1 MNALIYEFPV
11 NRTWQASYKAAIAE
25 VDSTKIP
32 VLIAEAKKNCRAC
45 KTFISEEWR
54 EFRGGASS
62 RYRNLRVARPSRHVE
77 VPIDFDAADAQRS

>member
-32 VLIAEAKKNCRAC
+32 VLIAEAKK
-45 KTFISEEWR
+45 KLSSVQDFY
-54 EFRGGASS
+54 FRGVERIS
-62 RYRNLRVARPSRHVE
+62 RRSKLSIPQSACCTPFTAR
-77 VPIDFDAADAQRS
+77 